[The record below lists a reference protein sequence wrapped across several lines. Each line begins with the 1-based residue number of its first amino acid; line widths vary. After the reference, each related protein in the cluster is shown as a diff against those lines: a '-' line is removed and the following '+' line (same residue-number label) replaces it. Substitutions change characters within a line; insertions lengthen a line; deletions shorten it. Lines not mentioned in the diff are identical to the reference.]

1 MSWTAYQIILRLHSP
16 LHIGY
21 REVGYLRR
29 TRPYVT
35 GRALRG
41 ALVNRVGRNQNIRGE
56 DPGDPFRAVSKTFAQ
71 YLTFTYFYPAL
82 NEDGKWRVFFPWE
95 DEAGFR
101 RRFLSSYT
109 STALAYP
116 HQTAAEGLLHETEF
130 ISPRTLDTGEPVY
143 LMGYIFVEKR
153 FKQEKYDWVGALR
166 RLQLG
171 GERGYGWGDVR
182 LVGEPAQVKEA
193 DEPGAGCGSGDVR
206 LVGEPA
212 QVKEGLLFDKI
223 CFRTG
228 EEWPVLTLKENE
240 AVLAHT
246 FAENVRLSGPLEPIV
261 GREWRAGG
269 QNYDPKRPHIGQYL
283 NPNGVFFAPGSVVSE
298 KTDFEIVEAGY
309 WRARAKESQP

>member
-1 MSWTAYQIILRLHSP
+1 MSWTVYEIILRLHSP

-41 ALVNRVGRNQNIRGE
+41 ALVNRVGRNQDIRGE

-82 NEDGKWRVFFPWE
+82 NKDGKWKVCFPWE

-143 LMGYIFVEKR
+143 LMGYLFVQEERLKR
-153 FKQEKYDWVGALR
+153 EKYDWVGALR

-182 LVGEPAQVKEA
+182 LVGEPA
-193 DEPGAGCGSGDVR
+193 R
-206 LVGEPA
+206 
-212 QVKEGLLFDKI
+212 VKEGLLFDKI
-223 CFRTG
+223 CFKTC
-228 EEWPVLTLKENE
+228 EEWPVLTLKENQ

-246 FAENVRLSGPLEPIV
+246 FAQNATLSGPVEPMV

-269 QNYDPKRPHIGQYL
+269 QNFDPNRPHIGQYL
-283 NPNGVFFAPGSVVSE
+283 NPNGVFFAPGSVVGK

-309 WRARAKESQP
+309 WRVKGSAP

>member
-1 MSWTAYQIILRLHSP
+1 MSWTVYQIILRLHSP

-82 NEDGKWRVFFPWE
+82 NEDGKWKVFFPWE

-101 RRFLSSYT
+101 RRFLSSYV
-109 STALAYP
+109 STALTYP
-116 HQTAAEGLLHETEF
+116 QQTAAEGLLHEIEF

-143 LMGYIFVEKR
+143 LMGYVFVQEERLK
-153 FKQEKYDWVGALR
+153 KEKYDWVGALC

-182 LVGEPAQVKEA
+182 LVGK
-193 DEPGAGCGSGDVR
+193 
-206 LVGEPA
+206 PA
-212 QVKEGLLFDKI
+212 QVKEGQVVRQNLL
-223 CFRTG
+223 
-228 EEWPVLTLKENE
+228 
-240 AVLAHT
+240 
-246 FAENVRLSGPLEPIV
+246 
-261 GREWRAGG
+261 
-269 QNYDPKRPHIGQYL
+269 QNG
-283 NPNGVFFAPGSVVSE
+283 
-298 KTDFEIVEAGY
+298 
-309 WRARAKESQP
+309 

>member
-1 MSWTAYQIILRLHSP
+1 MSWTVYEIILRLHSP

-82 NEDGKWRVFFPWE
+82 NKDGKWKVCFPWE

-143 LMGYIFVEKR
+143 LMGYLFVQEERLKR
-153 FKQEKYDWVGALR
+153 EKYDWVGALR

-182 LVGEPAQVKEA
+182 LVGEPA
-193 DEPGAGCGSGDVR
+193 R
-206 LVGEPA
+206 
-212 QVKEGLLFDKI
+212 VKEGLLFDKI
-223 CFRTG
+223 CFKTC
-228 EEWPVLTLKENE
+228 EEWPVLTLKENQ

-246 FAENVRLSGPLEPIV
+246 FAQNATLSGPVEPMV

-269 QNYDPKRPHIGQYL
+269 QNFDPNRPHIGQYL
-283 NPNGVFFAPGSVVSE
+283 NPNGVFFAPGSVVGK

-309 WRARAKESQP
+309 WRVKGSAP

>member
-1 MSWTAYQIILRLHSP
+1 MSWIVYQIILRLHSP

-29 TRPYVT
+29 TRPYIT

-56 DPGDPFRAVSKTFAQ
+56 EPDDPFRAVSKTFAQ

-82 NEDGKWRVFFPWE
+82 KVKDKWEAQFPWE

-101 RRFLSSYT
+101 RRFLSSYV

-116 HQTAAEGLLHETEF
+116 HQTAAEGLLHEIEF
-130 ISPRTLDTGEPVY
+130 ISHRTLDTGETVY
-143 LMGYIFVEKR
+143 LMGYVFVQEERLKEK
-153 FKQEKYDWVGALR
+153 KYDWVGALR

-182 LVGEPAQVKEA
+182 LVEKSDAVT
-193 DEPGAGCGSGDVR
+193 DR
-206 LVGEPA
+206 L
-212 QVKEGLLFDKI
+212 FSKI
-223 CFRTG
+223 PFKT
-228 EEWPVLTLKENE
+228 EEKRPVLILEGNE

-246 FAENVRLSGPLEPIV
+246 SAQNATLSGPVEPMV
-261 GREWRAGG
+261 GREWRADKGS
-269 QNYDPKRPHIGQYL
+269 QKHIGQHLAY
-283 NPNGVFFAPGSVVSE
+283 NGVCFAPGSRTQQPSQFILGE
-298 KTDFEIVEAGY
+298 GGY
-309 WRARAKESQP
+309 WSFEKERQP

>member
-1 MSWTAYQIILRLHSP
+1 MSWTVYQIILRLHSP

-82 NEDGKWRVFFPWE
+82 NEDGKWKVCFPWE

-143 LMGYIFVEKR
+143 LMGYLFVQEERLKR
-153 FKQEKYDWVGALR
+153 EKYDWVGALR

-182 LVGEPAQVKEA
+182 LVGEPAQVK
-193 DEPGAGCGSGDVR
+193 DR
-206 LVGEPA
+206 
-212 QVKEGLLFDKI
+212 LLFDKI
-223 CFRTG
+223 CFKTC
-228 EEWPVLTLKENE
+228 EEWPVLTLKENQ

-246 FAENVRLSGPLEPIV
+246 FAQNATLSGPVEPIV

-269 QNYDPKRPHIGQYL
+269 QNFDPNRPHIGQYL

-298 KTDFEIVEAGY
+298 ETDFEIVEAGY
-309 WRARAKESQP
+309 WRAKGSAP